1 MKGSRQST
9 FAHDVLFA
17 QTAAE
22 EVRARRDD
30 LTPLFVVV
38 RLNELPTVRLNRAF
52 SPSLRREGGSSA
64 PALPCPCGP

>member
-38 RLNELPTVRLNRAF
+38 RSNELPT
-52 SPSLRREGGSSA
+52 
-64 PALPCPCGP
+64 